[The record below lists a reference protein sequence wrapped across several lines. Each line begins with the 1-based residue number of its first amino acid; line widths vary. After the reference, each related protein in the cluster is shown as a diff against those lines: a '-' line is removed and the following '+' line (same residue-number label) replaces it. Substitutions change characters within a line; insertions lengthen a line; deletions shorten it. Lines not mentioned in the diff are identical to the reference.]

1 LQQLYKCSYN
11 AANKRK
17 EKNSTQTIPVL
28 MNMIKVDIVKKLLFT
43 EYNSQTFN
51 HPIPYQ
57 TQKYYDALHF
67 KTVQV
72 TKSLQITQVNSPR
85 VERQIPDIGIT
96 ACHAED
102 YNLKS
107 KIRSQ
112 RERKKKQ
119 QSTMGKKAH
128 MMTKTFPSQKP

>member
-17 EKNSTQTIPVL
+17 KKNSTQTIPVL

-51 HPIPYQ
+51 HSIPYQ
-57 TQKYYDALHF
+57 TQKYYDVLHF

-72 TKSLQITQVNSPR
+72 TKSLQISQVNSPR

-107 KIRSQ
+107 KKRSQ
-112 RERKKKQ
+112 RERKKNKYN
-119 QSTMGKKAH
+119 GEKAH